1 MLALSL
7 GPLVAGTKYRGEFE
21 SRVKKILD
29 EVKRAGRDI
38 ILFIDE
44 LHTLVGAGAA
54 EGSLDLSSMIK
65 PELARGELQ
74 CIGATTFD
82 EYRKYVESDAA
93 LERRFQPVQVDEPTI
108 EQTVAILKGLR
119 PKYAAHHGVQIG
131 DDAIEAAAALAARY
145 IADRYLPDKAIDVVD
160 EAAAGA
166 AMHGETRVDV
176 ERVAAVVSRWTG
188 IPQGTIT
195 DAQRAGLLALEEQ
208 LTTRVVGQDP
218 AVRAVS
224 EAIRRARAG
233 LKDPRKPVG
242 GFLFVG
248 PSGVGKTELARA
260 LAHAL
265 FGTDDALV
273 RLDLSEYTEAHT
285 ISRMLGAP
293 PGYQGHDEPGQ
304 LTEPIRRRPYSVV
317 LFDEIE
323 KAHPDVAAILLQI
336 LDDGRV
342 TDAKG
347 RTIDFRHAI
356 VVLTSN
362 LDRDE
367 LEATLRAELID
378 RIDEIVVFKELGPR
392 EIEQIVTLQVA
403 LLAERLGAHAMQLD
417 LSEPCPL
424 VSRQGELRAG
434 KRRALRRARD
444 RPSRHHAALRSDPTR
459 THRRRPHRA
468 RRLRRPRH
476 HRRGSRMTHLTR
488 ISTTARAALAALVL
502 AGATGSAALAQT
514 VPAGTPPAPGRP
526 TANLVLDAMLASA
539 RAASINP
546 TAAQS
551 ASLNSAA
558 AIARYNM
565 GDINGARSAAIQ
577 ALIEANRLPQSQ
589 TNIPVL
595 QSTIPQTSYL
605 QTRPFPIAGGSIAA
619 LDANA
624 FVAQARGAVAA
635 CTARNSPNTAPAT
648 QHLNSAEADA
658 KAGRYQNVQTEARA
672 AVDLCASAQQQLNN
686 QPR

>member
-1 MLALSL
+1 MTGTCEVCRAKPASVRDVALRAGRWVQADVCADCARRRKIAPFAVLGVAAAAAAIFGGAAIALDAASRKGGTPESEPNRPPQPLADLGRMFRPGATTLAQYSRDLTEAARRNELDPVIGRDAEVERVVSILARRSKNNPVLIGEPGVGKTAIVEGLAQRIARGDVPAALRDKRVLALSL

-21 SRVKKILD
+21 GRVKRILD
-29 EVKRAGRDI
+29 EVKRAGREV

-108 EQTVAILKGLR
+108 EQTVAILDGLR
-119 PKYAAHHGVQIG
+119 AKYAAHHGVTI
-131 DDAIEAAAALAARY
+131 DDAAIDAAAALAARY
-145 IADRYLPDKAIDVVD
+145 IADRYLPDKAIDVID

-166 AMHGETRVDV
+166 AMHGERSVGV
-176 ERVAAVVSRWTG
+176 ERVAAVVARWTG
-188 IPQGTIT
+188 IPQGTLT
-195 DAQRAGLLALEEQ
+195 DAQRAGLLALESQ
-208 LTTRVVGQDP
+208 LGARVVGQAP

-285 ISRMLGAP
+285 ISRLIGAP
-293 PGYQGHDEPGQ
+293 PGYQGHEEPGQ

-323 KAHPDVAAILLQI
+323 KAHPDVSAILLQI

-356 VVLTSN
+356 LVLTSN

-367 LEATLRAELID
+367 LEATLRPELLD
-378 RIDEIVVFKELGPR
+378 RIDEVVVFRALGTE
-392 EIEQIVTLQVA
+392 EIEAIVALQVA
-403 LLAERLGAHAMQLD
+403 LLAERLGAHAMRLD
-417 LSEPCPL
+417 LSE
-424 VSRQGELRAG
+424 
-434 KRRALRRARD
+434 
-444 RPSRHHAALRSDPTR
+444 T
-459 THRRRPHRA
+459 A
-468 RRLRRPRH
+468 RRFLADESSAQ
-476 HRRGSRMTHLTR
+476 GSG
-488 ISTTARAALAALVL
+488 ARYV
-502 AGATGSAALAQT
+502 
-514 VPAGTPPAPGRP
+514 
-526 TANLVLDAMLASA
+526 A
-539 RAASINP
+539 R
-546 TAAQS
+546 
-551 ASLNSAA
+551 
-558 AIARYNM
+558 AIARHVTTPLSEAILRGRLASGN
-565 GDINGARSAAIQ
+565 IAR
-577 ALIEANRLPQSQ
+577 
-589 TNIPVL
+589 VDFDG
-595 QSTIPQTSYL
+595 STITVE
-605 QTRPFPIAGGSIAA
+605 AA
-619 LDANA
+619 
-624 FVAQARGAVAA
+624 
-635 CTARNSPNTAPAT
+635 
-648 QHLNSAEADA
+648 
-658 KAGRYQNVQTEARA
+658 
-672 AVDLCASAQQQLNN
+672 
-686 QPR
+686 

>member
-1 MLALSL
+1 VLALSL

-119 PKYAAHHGVQIG
+119 PKYATHHGVEIG
-131 DDAIEAAAALAARY
+131 DDALEAAAALAARY

-166 AMHGETRVDV
+166 AMHGEPRVDV

-208 LTTRVVGQDP
+208 LTTRVVGQNA
-218 AVRAVS
+218 AVCSVS

-242 GFLFVG
+242 GFLFIG

-265 FGTDDALV
+265 FGTDDALI

-285 ISRMLGAP
+285 ISRLLGAP

-356 VVLTSN
+356 LVLTSN
-362 LDRDE
+362 LDREE
-367 LEATLRAELID
+367 LEATLRPELID
-378 RIDEIVVFKELGPR
+378 RIDEIVVFNDLGPR
-392 EIEQIVTLQVA
+392 EIEQIVALQIA

-417 LSEPCPL
+417 LSAPARSFLAKE
-424 VSRQGELRAG
+424 SSSQGSG
-434 KRRALRRARD
+434 ARYV
-444 RPSRHHAALRSDPTR
+444 
-459 THRRRPHRA
+459 A
-468 RRLRRPRH
+468 R
-476 HRRGSRMTHLTR
+476 
-488 ISTTARAALAALVL
+488 
-502 AGATGSAALAQT
+502 
-514 VPAGTPPAPGRP
+514 
-526 TANLVLDAMLASA
+526 
-539 RAASINP
+539 
-546 TAAQS
+546 
-551 ASLNSAA
+551 
-558 AIARYNM
+558 AIARHVTTPL
-565 GDINGARSAAIQ
+565 SEAI
-577 ALIEANRLPQSQ
+577 LRGRL
-589 TNIPVL
+589 
-595 QSTIPQTSYL
+595 
-605 QTRPFPIAGGSIAA
+605 AGGH
-619 LDANA
+619 
-624 FVAQARGAVAA
+624 
-635 CTARNSPNTAPAT
+635 TARVDYDGRAITV
-648 QHLNSAEADA
+648 EA
-658 KAGRYQNVQTEARA
+658 A
-672 AVDLCASAQQQLNN
+672 A
-686 QPR
+686 

>member
-1 MLALSL
+1 MTATCEVCRAKPATVHDYALRDGRWATAEVCDDCARKRRRMPFAILGAAAAAAALVGGAAVALDAASRRQQNQSPGQPPREQQSQPTLSDLGRALRGNLTNSTLAQYSRDLTEAARRNELDPVIGRDDEVERVVSILARRSKNNPVLIGEPGVGKTAIVEGLAQRIARGDVPQALRDKRVLALSL

-21 SRVKKILD
+21 GRVKRMLD

-74 CIGATTFD
+74 CVGATTFD
-82 EYRKYVESDAA
+82 EYRKYIESDAA

-108 EQTVAILKGLR
+108 EQTVAILRGLR
-119 PKYAAHHGVQIG
+119 PKYAAHHGVTID
-131 DDAIEAAAALAARY
+131 DDALEAAATLAARY

-160 EAAAGA
+160 EASATA
-166 AMHGETRVDV
+166 AMRNEKRVDV

-195 DAQRAGLLALEEQ
+195 DAQRAGLLALETHLES
-208 LTTRVVGQDP
+208 RVVGQSP

-242 GFLFVG
+242 GFLFIG

-265 FGTDDALV
+265 FGTDDALI

-285 ISRMLGAP
+285 ISRLIGAP

-304 LTEPIRRRPYSVV
+304 LTEPMRRRPYSVV

-356 VVLTSN
+356 LVLTSN
-362 LDRDE
+362 LDREE
-367 LEATLRAELID
+367 LEATLRPELLD
-378 RIDEIVVFKELGPR
+378 RIDEVVEFSELGR
-392 EIEQIVTLQVA
+392 AQIEQIVELQIA
-403 LLAERLGAHAMQLD
+403 ALAERMGTHTMRLD
-417 LSEPCPL
+417 LS
-424 VSRQGELRAG
+424 
-434 KRRALRRARD
+434 D
-444 RPSRHHAALRSDPTR
+444 H
-459 THRRRPHRA
+459 A
-468 RRLRRPRH
+468 RRFLATESIAQGSGARFVARTIARHVTTPLSEAILRGRLES
-476 HRRGSRMTHLTR
+476 GN
-488 ISTTARAALAALVL
+488 TARVDYDGNAI
-502 AGATGSAALAQT
+502 T
-514 VPAGTPPAPGRP
+514 VE
-526 TANLVLDAMLASA
+526 
-539 RAASINP
+539 
-546 TAAQS
+546 
-551 ASLNSAA
+551 AA
-558 AIARYNM
+558 A
-565 GDINGARSAAIQ
+565 
-577 ALIEANRLPQSQ
+577 
-589 TNIPVL
+589 
-595 QSTIPQTSYL
+595 
-605 QTRPFPIAGGSIAA
+605 
-619 LDANA
+619 
-624 FVAQARGAVAA
+624 
-635 CTARNSPNTAPAT
+635 
-648 QHLNSAEADA
+648 
-658 KAGRYQNVQTEARA
+658 
-672 AVDLCASAQQQLNN
+672 
-686 QPR
+686 

>member
-1 MLALSL
+1 MKTATCEICRAKPASTRDLALRGGRWVEAEVCEECARKRRRAPLAILGVAAAAAAIFGGAAVAIDAVNRRRESEADPSAPPPPAPQTLGDLSRVFRGPSTLGQYSRDLTDAAKKNELDPVIGRDDEVERVVSILARRSKNNPVLIGEPGVGKTAIVEGLAQRIARRDVPQALRDKRVLALSL

-131 DDAIEAAAALAARY
+131 DDALEAAAALAARY

-166 AMHGETRVDV
+166 AMRGEANVDV

-188 IPQGTIT
+188 IPQGTLT

-208 LTTRVVGQDP
+208 LTTRVVGQDA
-218 AVRAVS
+218 AVRSVS

-242 GFLFVG
+242 GFLFIG

-285 ISRMLGAP
+285 ISRLLGAP

-356 VVLTSN
+356 LVLTSN
-362 LDRDE
+362 VDRQE
-367 LEATLRAELID
+367 LEATLRPELLD
-378 RIDEIVVFKELGPR
+378 RIDEIVVFNDLGPR
-392 EIEQIVTLQVA
+392 EIEQIVALQVA
-403 LLAERLGAHAMQLD
+403 LLAERLGAHAMRLD
-417 LSEPCPL
+417 LSDPARSFLAKE
-424 VSRQGELRAG
+424 SSSQGSG
-434 KRRALRRARD
+434 ARYV
-444 RPSRHHAALRSDPTR
+444 
-459 THRRRPHRA
+459 A
-468 RRLRRPRH
+468 R
-476 HRRGSRMTHLTR
+476 
-488 ISTTARAALAALVL
+488 
-502 AGATGSAALAQT
+502 
-514 VPAGTPPAPGRP
+514 
-526 TANLVLDAMLASA
+526 
-539 RAASINP
+539 
-546 TAAQS
+546 
-551 ASLNSAA
+551 
-558 AIARYNM
+558 AIARHVTTPL
-565 GDINGARSAAIQ
+565 SEAI
-577 ALIEANRLPQSQ
+577 LRGRL
-589 TNIPVL
+589 
-595 QSTIPQTSYL
+595 
-605 QTRPFPIAGGSIAA
+605 AGGH
-619 LDANA
+619 
-624 FVAQARGAVAA
+624 
-635 CTARNSPNTAPAT
+635 TARVDYDGRAITV
-648 QHLNSAEADA
+648 EA
-658 KAGRYQNVQTEARA
+658 A
-672 AVDLCASAQQQLNN
+672 A
-686 QPR
+686 

>member
-1 MLALSL
+1 MTATCEVCRAKPASVRDYALRAGRWVEAEVCDACARKRRRAPFAVLGIAAAAAALFGGAAVALDAANRRNNPGGHDAPAPGAQPLTDLGRVFRSGSTLSQYSRDLTDAARKNELDPVIGRDDEVERVVSILARRSKNNPVLIGEPGVGKTAIVEGLAQRIARGDVPQALRDKRVLALSL

-21 SRVKKILD
+21 GRVKKILD

-82 EYRKYVESDAA
+82 EYRKHVESDAA
-93 LERRFQPVQVDEPTI
+93 LERRFQPVHVDEPTI
-108 EQTVAILKGLR
+108 PQTVAILKGLR
-119 PKYAAHHGVQIG
+119 SKYAAHHGVEID
-131 DDAIEAAAALAARY
+131 DDALEAAASLAARY
-145 IADRYLPDKAIDVVD
+145 IADRYLPDKAIDVMD

-166 AMHGETRVDV
+166 AMRGAKRVGV
-176 ERVAAVVSRWTG
+176 ELVAAVVSRWTG

-195 DAQRAGLLALEEQ
+195 DAQRAGLLALEAQ
-208 LTTRVVGQDP
+208 LTTRVVGQDE
-218 AVRAVS
+218 AVRVVA

-285 ISRMLGAP
+285 MSRLLGAP
-293 PGYQGHDEPGQ
+293 PGYQGHEEAGQ
-304 LTEPIRRRPYSVV
+304 LTEPVRRRPYSVV

-323 KAHPDVAAILLQI
+323 KAHADVAAILLQI

-362 LDRDE
+362 TERDE
-367 LEATLRAELID
+367 LEAALRPELLD
-378 RIDEIVVFKELGPR
+378 RIDEIVVFADLGAP
-392 EIEQIVTLQVA
+392 EIEKIVVLQIA
-403 LLAERLGAHAMQLD
+403 LLADRLGAHAMRLD
-417 LSEPCPL
+417 LSE
-424 VSRQGELRAG
+424 
-434 KRRALRRARD
+434 
-444 RPSRHHAALRSDPTR
+444 T
-459 THRRRPHRA
+459 A
-468 RRLRRPRH
+468 RRFLARESSSQ
-476 HRRGSRMTHLTR
+476 GSG
-488 ISTTARAALAALVL
+488 ARYV
-502 AGATGSAALAQT
+502 
-514 VPAGTPPAPGRP
+514 
-526 TANLVLDAMLASA
+526 A
-539 RAASINP
+539 R
-546 TAAQS
+546 
-551 ASLNSAA
+551 
-558 AIARYNM
+558 AIARHVTTPLSEAILRGRLATGNTVRVDFD
-565 GDINGARSAAIQ
+565 GRAITVEAA
-577 ALIEANRLPQSQ
+577 A
-589 TNIPVL
+589 
-595 QSTIPQTSYL
+595 
-605 QTRPFPIAGGSIAA
+605 
-619 LDANA
+619 
-624 FVAQARGAVAA
+624 
-635 CTARNSPNTAPAT
+635 
-648 QHLNSAEADA
+648 
-658 KAGRYQNVQTEARA
+658 
-672 AVDLCASAQQQLNN
+672 
-686 QPR
+686 

>member
-1 MLALSL
+1 MTGTCEVCREKPASVRDLALRAGRWVQADVCADCARRRKMVPFAVLGVAAAAAALFGGAAIAIDAASRKGGAQPEHEPSRPQPFADLGRMLRPGATTLAQYSRDLTEAARRNELDPVIGRDDEVERVISILARRSKNNPVLIGEPGVGKTAIVEGLAQRIARGTVPAALRDKRVLALSL

-21 SRVKKILD
+21 GRVKKILD
-29 EVKRAGRDI
+29 EVKRAGREV

-108 EQTVAILKGLR
+108 EQTVAILTGLR
-119 PKYAAHHGVQIG
+119 AKYAAHHGVTIE
-131 DDAIEAAAALAARY
+131 DAALEAAASLAARY

-166 AMHGETRVDV
+166 AMNGESTVGV
-176 ERVAAVVSRWTG
+176 ERVAAVVARWTG

-195 DAQRAGLLALEEQ
+195 DAQRAGLLALESQ
-208 LTTRVVGQDP
+208 LGERVVGKDA
-218 AVRAVS
+218 AVRSVS

-265 FGTDDALV
+265 FGTDDALI

-285 ISRMLGAP
+285 ISRLLGAP

-323 KAHPDVAAILLQI
+323 KAHPDVSAILLQI

-356 VVLTSN
+356 LVLTSN

-367 LEATLRAELID
+367 LEATLRPELLD
-378 RIDEIVVFKELGPR
+378 RIDEVVVFKTLGTR
-392 EIEQIVTLQVA
+392 EIE
-403 LLAERLGAHAMQLD
+403 
-417 LSEPCPL
+417 
-424 VSRQGELRAG
+424 
-434 KRRALRRARD
+434 
-444 RPSRHHAALRSDPTR
+444 
-459 THRRRPHRA
+459 
-468 RRLRRPRH
+468 
-476 HRRGSRMTHLTR
+476 
-488 ISTTARAALAALVL
+488 
-502 AGATGSAALAQT
+502 
-514 VPAGTPPAPGRP
+514 
-526 TANLVLDAMLASA
+526 
-539 RAASINP
+539 SI
-546 TAAQS
+546 
-551 ASLNSAA
+551 
-558 AIARYNM
+558 
-565 GDINGARSAAIQ
+565 
-577 ALIEANRLPQSQ
+577 
-589 TNIPVL
+589 
-595 QSTIPQTSYL
+595 
-605 QTRPFPIAGGSIAA
+605 
-619 LDANA
+619 
-624 FVAQARGAVAA
+624 
-635 CTARNSPNTAPAT
+635 
-648 QHLNSAEADA
+648 
-658 KAGRYQNVQTEARA
+658 
-672 AVDLCASAQQQLNN
+672 
-686 QPR
+686 

>member
-1 MLALSL
+1 MTATCEVCRAKPARVHDYALRAGRWVQAEVCDDCARRRRRAPLALLGVAAAAAALFGGAAVVLDAANRRNNPSREPSPAPQSLGDLGRVFRPGGGTLAQYSRDLTEAAKKNELDPVIGRDDEVERVVSILARRSKNNPVLIGEPGVGKTAIVEGLAQRIARGDVPAALRDKRVLALSL

-108 EQTVAILKGLR
+108 EQTVAILRGLR
-119 PKYAAHHGVQIG
+119 PKYAAHHGVQID
-131 DDAIEAAAALAARY
+131 DDALEAAATLAARY

-160 EAAAGA
+160 EASAGA
-166 AMHGETRVDV
+166 AMRGTKRVDV
-176 ERVAAVVSRWTG
+176 ELVAAVVSRWTG

-195 DAQRAGLLALEEQ
+195 DAQRAGLLALEAQ
-208 LTTRVVGQDP
+208 LTARVVGQDH
-218 AVRAVS
+218 AVS
-224 EAIRRARAG
+224 AVAQAIRRARAG

-242 GFLFVG
+242 GFLFIG

-260 LAHAL
+260 LAQAL

-285 ISRMLGAP
+285 ISRLLGAP

-304 LTEPIRRRPYSVV
+304 LTEPVRRRPYSVV

-356 VVLTSN
+356 LVLTSN
-362 LDRDE
+362 LDREE
-367 LEATLRAELID
+367 LEATLRPELID
-378 RIDEIVVFKELGPR
+378 RIDEVVVFAELGSH
-392 EIEQIVTLQVA
+392 EIEQIVALQVT
-403 LLAERLGAHAMQLD
+403 LLAERLGAHAMRLD
-417 LSEPCPL
+417 LS
-424 VSRQGELRAG
+424 
-434 KRRALRRARD
+434 
-444 RPSRHHAALRSDPTR
+444 DP
-459 THRRRPHRA
+459 A
-468 RRLRRPRH
+468 RRFLARESSAQ
-476 HRRGSRMTHLTR
+476 GSG
-488 ISTTARAALAALVL
+488 ARYV
-502 AGATGSAALAQT
+502 
-514 VPAGTPPAPGRP
+514 
-526 TANLVLDAMLASA
+526 A
-539 RAASINP
+539 R
-546 TAAQS
+546 
-551 ASLNSAA
+551 
-558 AIARYNM
+558 AIARHVTTPLSEAILRGRLVGGHTACVDYR
-565 GDINGARSAAIQ
+565 GGAITVEAA
-577 ALIEANRLPQSQ
+577 A
-589 TNIPVL
+589 
-595 QSTIPQTSYL
+595 
-605 QTRPFPIAGGSIAA
+605 
-619 LDANA
+619 
-624 FVAQARGAVAA
+624 
-635 CTARNSPNTAPAT
+635 
-648 QHLNSAEADA
+648 
-658 KAGRYQNVQTEARA
+658 
-672 AVDLCASAQQQLNN
+672 
-686 QPR
+686 

>member
-1 MLALSL
+1 MTATCEVCRAKPASVRDFALRAGRWVEAEVCQECARKRRRMPFAVLGLAAAAAALVGGAAVAIDAASRRGNPPGEHPHQPSSQPLGDLSRVFRPGATTLSQYSRDLTEAARKNQLDPVIGRDDEVERVVSILARRSKNNPVLIGEPGVGKTAIVEGLAQRIARGDVPQALRDKRVLALSL

-21 SRVKKILD
+21 GRVKKIID

-108 EQTVAILKGLR
+108 EQTVAILRGLR
-119 PKYAAHHGVQIG
+119 PKYAAHHGVQI
-131 DDAIEAAAALAARY
+131 DDEALEAAATLAARY

-166 AMHGETRVDV
+166 AMNGEKSVNV

-195 DAQRAGLLALEEQ
+195 DAQRAGLLALEAQ
-208 LTTRVVGQDP
+208 LTTRVVGQDQ

-285 ISRMLGAP
+285 ISRLLGAP

-304 LTEPIRRRPYSVV
+304 LTEPVRRRPYSVV

-323 KAHPDVAAILLQI
+323 KAHADVAAILLQI

-356 VVLTSN
+356 LVLTSN

-367 LEATLRAELID
+367 LEATLRPELID
-378 RIDEIVVFKELGPR
+378 RIDEIVVFRELGSR

-403 LLAERLGAHAMQLD
+403 LLADRLGAHAMRLD
-417 LSEPCPL
+417 LSEPARSFL
-424 VSRQGELRAG
+424 ARESSSQGSG
-434 KRRALRRARD
+434 ARYV
-444 RPSRHHAALRSDPTR
+444 
-459 THRRRPHRA
+459 A
-468 RRLRRPRH
+468 R
-476 HRRGSRMTHLTR
+476 
-488 ISTTARAALAALVL
+488 
-502 AGATGSAALAQT
+502 
-514 VPAGTPPAPGRP
+514 
-526 TANLVLDAMLASA
+526 
-539 RAASINP
+539 
-546 TAAQS
+546 
-551 ASLNSAA
+551 
-558 AIARYNM
+558 AIARHVTTPLSEAILR
-565 GDINGARSAAIQ
+565 GRLASGHTARVDYDGRAITVESAA
-577 ALIEANRLPQSQ
+577 
-589 TNIPVL
+589 
-595 QSTIPQTSYL
+595 
-605 QTRPFPIAGGSIAA
+605 
-619 LDANA
+619 
-624 FVAQARGAVAA
+624 
-635 CTARNSPNTAPAT
+635 
-648 QHLNSAEADA
+648 
-658 KAGRYQNVQTEARA
+658 
-672 AVDLCASAQQQLNN
+672 
-686 QPR
+686 

>member
-1 MLALSL
+1 MTATCEVCRAKPASVRDYALRAGRWVEAEVCEECARKRRRAPLALLGAAAAAAVLFGGAAVALDAANRRREPGAEPPAPGAQPLSDLGRVFRGPSTLAQYSRDLTDAAKKNELDPVIGRDDEVERVVSILARRSKNNPVLIGEPGVGKTAIVEGLAQRIARGAVPQALREKRVLALSL

-21 SRVKKILD
+21 GRVKRILD
-29 EVKRAGRDI
+29 EVKRAGREV

-108 EQTVAILKGLR
+108 DQTVAILSGLR
-119 PKYAAHHGVQIG
+119 PKYAAHHGVQID
-131 DDAIEAAAALAARY
+131 DDALEAAASLAARY

-166 AMHGETRVDV
+166 AMRGAARVDV
-176 ERVAAVVSRWTG
+176 AQVAAVVSRWTG

-208 LTTRVVGQDP
+208 LGARVVGQDH
-218 AVRAVS
+218 AVRAVA

-242 GFLFVG
+242 GFLFIG
-248 PSGVGKTELARA
+248 PSGVGKTELART

-285 ISRMLGAP
+285 ISRLLGAP

-356 VVLTSN
+356 LVLTSN

-367 LEATLRAELID
+367 LEATLRPELID
-378 RIDEIVVFKELGPR
+378 RIDEVVVFAELGPR
-392 EIEQIVTLQVA
+392 EIEQIVLLQVA
-403 LLAERLGAHAMQLD
+403 QLAERLGAHAMHLD
-417 LSEPCPL
+417 LSE
-424 VSRQGELRAG
+424 Q
-434 KRRALRRARD
+434 
-444 RPSRHHAALRSDPTR
+444 
-459 THRRRPHRA
+459 A
-468 RRLRRPRH
+468 RRFLAKESSSQ
-476 HRRGSRMTHLTR
+476 GSG
-488 ISTTARAALAALVL
+488 ARYV
-502 AGATGSAALAQT
+502 
-514 VPAGTPPAPGRP
+514 
-526 TANLVLDAMLASA
+526 A
-539 RAASINP
+539 R
-546 TAAQS
+546 
-551 ASLNSAA
+551 
-558 AIARYNM
+558 AIARHVTTPL
-565 GDINGARSAAIQ
+565 SEAI
-577 ALIEANRLPQSQ
+577 L
-589 TNIPVL
+589 
-595 QSTIPQTSYL
+595 
-605 QTRPFPIAGGSIAA
+605 
-619 LDANA
+619 
-624 FVAQARGAVAA
+624 RGTLATGH
-635 CTARNSPNTAPAT
+635 TARVDYNGQAITV
-648 QHLNSAEADA
+648 EA
-658 KAGRYQNVQTEARA
+658 A
-672 AVDLCASAQQQLNN
+672 A
-686 QPR
+686 